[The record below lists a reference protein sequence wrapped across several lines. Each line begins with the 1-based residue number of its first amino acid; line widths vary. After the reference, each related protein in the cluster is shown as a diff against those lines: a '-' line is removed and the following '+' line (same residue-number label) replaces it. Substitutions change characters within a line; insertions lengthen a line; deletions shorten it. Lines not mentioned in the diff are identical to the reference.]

1 MGAGPRV
8 LFRSGRGGT
17 PAEVGGHRAVVGR
30 ERTGGVR
37 SGACAA
43 AEPGV
48 RAEDV
53 VDLRLAAVG
62 EGEVGQIALVC
73 DQLIP
78 RYFEPRVHGP
88 EVVRRGQGIK

>member
-62 EGEVGQIALVC
+62 EVGQIALVC

-78 RYFEPRVHGP
+78 GYL
-88 EVVRRGQGIK
+88 